1 MLKASNSTPI
11 PDNGARR
18 DHNRAIGTI
27 LLEAGRLSQEDVEEI
42 RAFAGK
48 NGLRFGDAAVQLNRA
63 TAEDVEFALALQFN
77 YAVFPQD
84 LDSAVDAS
92 VIAGHDPQSAVVEE
106 LRTIR
111 SRLLLGWLSAA
122 ERNVLAITSPERSE
136 GRSWLSAN
144 LATVF
149 AQAGRRTLLI
159 DADLRRPQ
167 QHLLFNIQNNV
178 GLSELLTGRRAGK
191 DIVHRIHPQMRLF
204 VVTAGLVPPNP
215 QELLV
220 REAFDFVLD
229 RFAGQFD
236 VVVLD
241 TPAATESADA
251 EIVAARAGAAILLM
265 RRNRTRQARLMQAMD
280 CLTRSGT
287 KVIGTVVNEY

>member
-1 MLKASNSTPI
+1 VLKASNSTPI